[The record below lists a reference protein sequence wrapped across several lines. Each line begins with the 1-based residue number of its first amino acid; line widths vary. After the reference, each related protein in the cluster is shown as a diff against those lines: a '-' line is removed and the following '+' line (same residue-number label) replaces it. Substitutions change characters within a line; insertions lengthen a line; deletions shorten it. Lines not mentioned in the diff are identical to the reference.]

1 MSNALAV
8 AGQSAANQV
17 FSSAFWVVSVLPS
30 VTATLV
36 SKANASGNHEDL
48 QDAISQA
55 LIVGVGISLLGEM
68 CGDCVLNK
76 TPSTLIQS

>member
-1 MSNALAV
+1 
-8 AGQSAANQV
+8 
-17 FSSAFWVVSVLPS
+17 VVRLPS
-30 VTATLV
+30 QFYLVITALFCSFLSFVLVTATLV